1 MVPGDEIVT
10 SIRPIRPDEGIRDIL
25 ASVPGVRSVTPITT
39 FDLAIRG
46 MRFDAAA
53 VDGADLLA
61 DGRLTFIEGD
71 RAGALAAL
79 DDGGAAILPKA
90 AAGRLGISVGDTVTL
105 AVGGDAALDLRVA
118 GIVERS
124 IPGGGG
130 EAILVGWPDAT
141 DRVGVAGADVFAVRF
156 EAGAG
161 GATRLALE
169 ETARGLAL
177 EANPLSRV
185 QGAVTDALGR
195 VFGLFDALA
204 LIAVLVAA
212 LGIVNTLTMGVVERV
227 REIGILRAIGMTR
240 EQASRMVVVEAAVLG
255 LVGAVLGALAGL
267 AAGFVLLV
275 VSNSF
280 GPSAGLP
287 LGSIAIAAALGLAGP
302 AIAAWYPARLAAG
315 VSIVRALK
323 FE

>member
-1 MVPGDEIVT
+1 MA
-10 SIRPIRPDEGIRDIL
+10 R
-25 ASVPGVRSVTPITT
+25 A
-39 FDLAIRG
+39 RG
-46 MRFDAAA
+46 F
-53 VDGADLLA
+53 
-61 DGRLTFIEGD
+61 
-71 RAGALAAL
+71 
-79 DDGGAAILPKA
+79 
-90 AAGRLGISVGDTVTL
+90 
-105 AVGGDAALDLRVA
+105 
-118 GIVERS
+118 
-124 IPGGGG
+124 
-130 EAILVGWPDAT
+130 
-141 DRVGVAGADVFAVRF
+141 
-156 EAGAG
+156 
-161 GATRLALE
+161 
-169 ETARGLAL
+169 TAR
-177 EANPLSRV
+177 R
-185 QGAVTDALGR
+185 
-195 VFGLFDALA
+195 ALA
-204 LIAVLVAA
+204 LVAVLVAA
-212 LGIVNTLTMGVVERV
+212 LGIVNTLTMNVIERV